1 MAVKAAVAFPLLA
14 ARFSTELHCSSRTCQ
29 FCQECQQGVEISP
42 SEAKMKLVDE
52 VWIVRK
58 KSTQEWC

>member
-14 ARFSTELHCSSRTCQ
+14 AGFSTELHYSPRTCQ
-29 FCQECQQGVEISP
+29 FCQECQQRVEMSP
-42 SEAKMKLVDE
+42 SEVKMKLVDE

-58 KSTQEWC
+58 KSRQEWC